1 MDFGGLLGFSCA
13 DLQVG
18 PGWFSCPGHKDVKL
32 DLHQA
37 THDGFCWPEDSA
49 YEGGAGGGGRAG
61 ASGGHV
67 ALLNHQLGW
76 PYLLGAGACWYGD

>member
-1 MDFGGLLGFSCA
+1 MGFSCA

-18 PGWFSCPGHKDVKL
+18 PISIGCSSLTGQKDVRL

-37 THDGFCWPEDSA
+37 THDGFCWSEDGA
-49 YEGGAGGGGRAG
+49 CGGVACGSSRAG

-67 ALLNHQLGW
+67 ALLNNQLGW
-76 PYLLGAGACWYGD
+76 LYLLGAGACWCGD